1 MESKKRGRPPLPVD
15 APPPSGL
22 RLLTYR
28 ELKAVKG
35 IPFSR
40 SELRRKESKGS
51 FPRHITLG
59 DGLNPT
65 IAWVEAEI
73 DDYIAGRMQAREV
86 PPAGAHPEPT
96 LDAISNARRP

>member
-1 MESKKRGRPPLPVD
+1 MDSKKRGRPPLPID
-15 APPPSGL
+15 APPSGL

-35 IPFSR
+35 VPFSR
-40 SELRRKESKGS
+40 SELRRKEAKGT

-65 IAWVEAEI
+65 IAWIEAEI
-73 DDYIAGRMQAREV
+73 DAYIAARMEAREAPV
-86 PPAGAHPEPT
+86 ASKHADAVARAAGGG
-96 LDAISNARRP
+96 S